1 MYMLSLCMYIVDVPL
16 STGDEE
22 EEEEDDMNTREGAS
36 LPIGYV

>member
-1 MYMLSLCMYIVDVPL
+1 MLSLNVCVDVPL

-36 LPIGYV
+36 LPIGYA